1 MTRKCKDDRGPKKR
15 TSFFPP
21 PLHGGRQDG
30 AGLSTDRGACSA
42 SSPYTDM
49 PDAIPLPTD
58 GAERH
63 SPPLGEE
70 DPPSPSCCSP
80 VKTRQKL
87 DYTSSEVS
95 QNPTAFLG
103 PDRPELS
110 SIAAFPTA
118 NQLIL
123 DTQLK
128 EILMTLHNSLHND
141 LCTLT
146 KQFSREFH
154 ALGDRVNNIEQ
165 SMGDMTSTI
174 NELVDAHD
182 ENVEDKVWIKA
193 KMADLEDR
201 SRRNNLKIRGTNKT
215 RGVLNA
221 IHCSVDFKLQE
232 FISDINGRYL
242 ILTCTIDFVPL
253 TIATVY
259 APNRKQ
265 LSFLNN
271 TMRKI
276 RKVQKGSLVLSGDFN
291 IIHDPELDTSNPK
304 TRNHLTMGPFLLK
317 NDLYDT
323 WRCLYPD
330 DREYSYHSPV
340 HNTYTRIDYIFTDKW
355 LLQRVAES
363 DIAPITWV
371 DHAPISTTLHIV
383 KSQPTHKVWRVNV
396 QLLQIPTSADTLRQQ
411 MAEFFANNVGSVSD
425 SATLWGAHKTFCR
438 GILIQLN
445 AQARKR
451 RTQQLDTL
459 TADIKA
465 LDALNQLRP
474 TPQLKQK
481 LLTLRQELRAVLLDV
496 YEKQYHKLK
505 ARYYHTNVIFSKYHF
520 LRPIPP
526 YYRYFLT
533 MLFAINEINKDP
545 TILPN
550 MTLGFHMYDSCNDNR
565 KAVKSILQI
574 LSGPGQTVPNYS
586 CRKSGKLIGFIGDQN
601 SETTVNIAQ
610 ILALYRYTQVS
621 YGATTSVLNDRNMYP
636 TFLRTVQSNRTIYF
650 ILSNLLQFFGWTWV
664 GILSSDDD
672 SGNEETQLLTQNL
685 TMKGIC
691 VAYMIKIK
699 PGVMSITENTFKN
712 SIETIRMSSAQV
724 IILCGTFSS
733 FMADLLKEV
742 RHMLYDKTFIFGPKI
757 ASNAFLMEHFREM
770 LTGSLAVEFYN
781 LPVPDMKSFY
791 DSFQVVNHPQD
802 MLLEHIWLLYLHCSG
817 TNESSNR
824 FYSKVYKV
832 SLFNC
837 SGTKR
842 VTEFISFQNPG
853 LTDRVYKAVYSL
865 VHALHNM
872 YLSIGSQAPEKIAQL
887 YYWVKNQRT
896 SKGDLLF
903 KENGELVTLFRIMNW
918 RSLNKS
924 YGNQRQVGKTLTT
937 NRSQKNFFIMVENI
951 IWKSGI
957 NKIPKSQCS
966 ENCLPGTRKVPRSGI
981 HACCY
986 DCVRCSEGDISNV
999 SDSENCQQCSYNEWP
1014 NETKDRC
1021 VQKRLDF
1028 LSYSNDHLGLVFALF
1043 SSILCAIT
1051 GLILLVFIL
1060 HRDTAIVKANNRNLS
1075 FTLLVSIMLSFLCV
1089 FFFLGRPADISCL
1102 LRQISFGILFT
1113 IAISCVLAKTIIVCV
1128 AFKTIKPGNLWQ
1140 HLFRTKFSNVIAI
1153 ICSFIQ
1159 IIICVI
1165 WLSVS
1170 PPFQDLDT
1178 SSYQD
1183 KIIVQCNEGSVI
1195 GFYSVLGYMGF
1206 LAAVSFVLAFMVR
1219 TLPDSFNEAKYI
1231 TFSMLVF
1238 CSVWIAMIP
1247 AYLSTRGKYLVA
1259 VEIFAILS
1267 SSSGVLG
1274 CIFFPKCYIILWRPE
1289 LNTKTSIMERRIFK

>member
-1 MTRKCKDDRGPKKR
+1 MLMCVAPCGSEIQRPSPACHLDLVRTIEDYEYVQDGDIIIGGVFTVNHFMTGLGPKK
-15 TSFFPP
+15 
-21 PLHGGRQDG
+21 
-30 AGLSTDRGACSA
+30 
-42 SSPYTDM
+42 
-49 PDAIPLPTD
+49 
-58 GAERH
+58 
-63 SPPLGEE
+63 
-70 DPPSPSCCSP
+70 
-80 VKTRQKL
+80 
-87 DYTSSEVS
+87 DYV
-95 QNPTAFLG
+95 
-103 PDRPELS
+103 
-110 SIAAFPTA
+110 
-118 NQLIL
+118 
-123 DTQLK
+123 
-128 EILMTLHNSLHND
+128 NSMMV
-141 LCTLT
+141 C
-146 KQFSREFH
+146 
-154 ALGDRVNNIEQ
+154 
-165 SMGDMTSTI
+165 
-174 NELVDAHD
+174 
-182 ENVEDKVWIKA
+182 
-193 KMADLEDR
+193 
-201 SRRNNLKIRGTNKT
+201 
-215 RGVLNA
+215 
-221 IHCSVDFKLQE
+221 
-232 FISDINGRYL
+232 
-242 ILTCTIDFVPL
+242 
-253 TIATVY
+253 
-259 APNRKQ
+259 
-265 LSFLNN
+265 
-271 TMRKI
+271 
-276 RKVQKGSLVLSGDFN
+276 
-291 IIHDPELDTSNPK
+291 
-304 TRNHLTMGPFLLK
+304 
-317 NDLYDT
+317 
-323 WRCLYPD
+323 
-330 DREYSYHSPV
+330 
-340 HNTYTRIDYIFTDKW
+340 
-355 LLQRVAES
+355 
-363 DIAPITWV
+363 
-371 DHAPISTTLHIV
+371 
-383 KSQPTHKVWRVNV
+383 
-396 QLLQIPTSADTLRQQ
+396 
-411 MAEFFANNVGSVSD
+411 
-425 SATLWGAHKTFCR
+425 
-438 GILIQLN
+438 
-445 AQARKR
+445 
-451 RTQQLDTL
+451 
-459 TADIKA
+459 
-465 LDALNQLRP
+465 
-474 TPQLKQK
+474 
-481 LLTLRQELRAVLLDV
+481 
-496 YEKQYHKLK
+496 
-505 ARYYHTNVIFSKYHF
+505 

-533 MLFAINEINKDP
+533 MLFAISEMNKDP

-872 YLSIGSQAPEKIAQL
+872 YLSIGSQAPEKIAQ
-887 YYWVKNQRT
+887 
-896 SKGDLLF
+896 
-903 KENGELVTLFRIMNW
+903 
-918 RSLNKS
+918 
-924 YGNQRQVGKTLTT
+924 
-937 NRSQKNFFIMVENI
+937 
-951 IWKSGI
+951 
-957 NKIPKSQCS
+957 IPKSQCS

-986 DCVRCSEGDISNV
+986 DCVRCSEGEISNV

-1014 NETKDRC
+1014 NEKKDQC

-1060 HRDTAIVKANNRNLS
+1060 HQDTAIVKANNRNLS

-1238 CSVWIAMIP
+1238 CSVWTAMIP